1 MKLLRATTGPVLT
14 MLLGGLLTV
23 WLVRQAPGYGA
34 DPSQL
39 DGRLSAESI
48 ATLRTQ
54 SQGHLNTWQLY
65 TAYLKGMARGDLGTS
80 QSWNR
85 PVAQL
90 LGQRGLVTLA
100 SSGLAVLFGWAAA
113 VVVALACR
121 FRALPMVNTASRG
134 AASALLCLP
143 APAVAL
149 LLSMVLRPAIPA
161 LVVAAVTGLA
171 IFARVLL
178 LSSALLSASEAE
190 PHVLQARARG
200 VTPIRLVIWHVF
212 RCAAPALFSL
222 LAASVPV
229 AFGIAVPVETVC
241 NLPGAGQLAWLAA
254 QKRDLPVLTG
264 LTFALMA
271 VTLFSS
277 SVARALSLSGP
288 ELAERRTA

>member
-1 MKLLRATTGPVLT
+1 MRLLRATTGPILT

-34 DPSQL
+34 DPSEL
-39 DGRLSAESI
+39 DGRLSATSI
-48 ATLRTQ
+48 ATLRAQ
-54 SQGHLNTWQLY
+54 SQGHLNTWKLY
-65 TAYLKGMARGDLGTS
+65 TAYLKGLARGDLGTS
-80 QSWNR
+80 LAWNR

-90 LGQRGLVTLA
+90 LGQRGLVTLG
-100 SSGLAVLFGWAAA
+100 SSGLAVVFGWAAA
-113 VVVALACR
+113 VLVALCCR
-121 FRALPMVNTASRG
+121 FRALPLVSSTSRG

-143 APAVAL
+143 APALAL
-149 LLSMVLRPAIPA
+149 LLCMVWQPA
-161 LVVAAVTGLA
+161 LPELVAGVVTGLA

-178 LSSALLSASEAE
+178 PSSTVLAASESE

-200 VTPIRLVIWHVF
+200 VSSIRLVIRHVF

-264 LTFALMA
+264 LTFALMT
-271 VTLFSS
+271 VTLLSS

-288 ELAERRTA
+288 DLAERRTA

>member
-1 MKLLRATTGPVLT
+1 MKLLQATTGPILT

-34 DPSQL
+34 DPSEL
-39 DGRLSAESI
+39 DGRWSAESI
-48 ATLRTQ
+48 ATLRAQ
-54 SQGHLNTWQLY
+54 SQGHMTTWQLY
-65 TAYLKGMARGDLGTS
+65 TAYLKGLARGDMGNSLA
-80 QSWNR
+80 WNR

-90 LGQRGLVTLA
+90 LGQRGLVTLR

-113 VVVALACR
+113 VVVALSCR
-121 FRALPMVNTASRG
+121 FRALPLVSTTSRG
-134 AASALLCLP
+134 AAAALLCLP

-149 LLSMVLRPAIPA
+149 LLCLVMRPAVPE
-161 LVVAAVTGLA
+161 LVAAAVTGLA

-178 LSSALLSASEAE
+178 PSSTLLYASEAE

-200 VTPIRLVIWHVF
+200 VTSTRLVIWHVF

-271 VTLFSS
+271 VTLLSTS
-277 SVARALSLSGP
+277 MARAWSVSGP